1 MSVFYTKNSMSE
13 EFLSIN
19 ELHPMDV
26 FSIGDEKFLIIKNT
40 CTTAASYKGE
50 FYDITGSGIL
60 SYYNNDG
67 QQCSIVCLSDLT
79 MVPPTSIKK
88 YKVIL
93 AGKFTGFKYNK
104 IETEEIDE

>member
-1 MSVFYTKNSMSE
+1 MSAFYSKDTMSG

-26 FSIGDEKFLIIKNT
+26 FSIGDEKFLVVKNT
-40 CTTAASYKGE
+40 CSTAVSYKNE
-50 FYDITGSGIL
+50 YYDITGSDIL

-67 QQCSIVCLSDLT
+67 QRCTIICLTDLS
-79 MVPPTSIKK
+79 MVPPASLKK
-88 YKVIL
+88 YKIVL